1 MSLLSCYLA
10 ILLSC
15 YLTMLWPP
23 HYQVH
28 LQEQRV
34 LLRRT
39 LWSGVGRHPEHGAQ
53 HDVWHVRTLNCHT
66 SFLIS
71 AMLKH
76 SRSALRL
83 LWVPSAPHL
92 QPRVQLTINRCAII
106 GEGTSTV
113 SRTHSRGRRRSV
125 SEIITSLPPFFL
137 NGAKCLI

>member
-1 MSLLSCYLA
+1 VSLLSCYLA

-53 HDVWHVRTLNCHT
+53 HDVWHVRTLNCHIILDL
-66 SFLIS
+66 SH
-71 AMLKH
+71 AE
-76 SRSALRL
+76 ALTL
-83 LWVPSAPHL
+83 CIAFAV
-92 QPRVQLTINRCAII
+92 
-106 GEGTSTV
+106 
-113 SRTHSRGRRRSV
+113 
-125 SEIITSLPPFFL
+125 
-137 NGAKCLI
+137 GAKCASFATTRTIDN